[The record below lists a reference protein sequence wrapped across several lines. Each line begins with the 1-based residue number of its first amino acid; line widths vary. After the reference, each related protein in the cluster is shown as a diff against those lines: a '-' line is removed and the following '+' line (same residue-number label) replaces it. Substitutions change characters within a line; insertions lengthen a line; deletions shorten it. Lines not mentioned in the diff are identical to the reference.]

1 MTLHLNT
8 NLMEINWL
16 ILSIVFIGAIVLL
29 FILIKRNMKD
39 EKKYEKELNYFEK
52 PEEVELNDE
61 LDL

>member
-1 MTLHLNT
+1 
-8 NLMEINWL
+8 MEINWF

-52 PEEVELNDE
+52 PEELELNDE